1 MGTAAALHLSRRCW
15 RGLRPRYGRQPH
27 TLLRT
32 RRPQRLRLR
41 LRLDCFPPPEQAHPL
56 RGMRQPC
63 SPWAGEG
70 PLAASGSGS
79 AAAAAGSFAA
89 PCVTAFTAWLAWLD
103 QSLFL
108 QIPTAVRNRRE
119 CSLLCVFGDKCGFVG
134 QVMIDYRFCWG
145 QCPTARSLPLLSG
158 HCHNVTVLS
167 GPLYVAVS
175 PTKVGA
181 GYSSRFCRGSQCW
194 LTLMSRLLV
203 RWCYI
208 ATVNSSQEQREVLF
222 ELKLSEPNRAK
233 HGRCTSSHTYMGA
246 LLCCRVLFMC
256 I

>member
-1 MGTAAALHLSRRCW
+1 MG
-15 RGLRPRYGRQPH
+15 GLRRPFTFVRAKH
-27 TLLRT
+27 T
-32 RRPQRLRLR
+32 
-41 LRLDCFPPPEQAHPL
+41 
-56 RGMRQPC
+56 
-63 SPWAGEG
+63 
-70 PLAASGSGS
+70 
-79 AAAAAGSFAA
+79 
-89 PCVTAFTAWLAWLD
+89 V
-103 QSLFL
+103 
-108 QIPTAVRNRRE
+108 VRNRRE

-175 PTKVGA
+175 PTKVGT